1 MGRIL
6 LFNSAQNSF
15 NIPCWFRHVT
25 VRARLQASSW
35 GSEQK
40 FRSILSQEAEA
51 PKFCCWCFVH
61 GLLKLSNTWQTAV
74 GAQGPGSQREMEIP
88 SADPETSGRIN
99 CSVSNKGKTST
110 LVRAIF
116 TFGDSKRERCRKQ
129 RMPESVRSLQ
139 GQKRNPKTGRLEP
152 LQNTDCGGNHTLS
165 IGLNSSRGSVF
176 HSSIPEEPGRTIFI
190 QVATIHSAGE
200 IQQDHQRWRYITV
213 NHLMGI

>member
-1 MGRIL
+1 MSEPDSKQVVGARAKN
-6 LFNSAQNSF
+6 FGAS
-15 NIPCWFRHVT
+15 WVRH
-25 VRARLQASSW
+25 
-35 GSEQK
+35 
-40 FRSILSQEAEA
+40 QEAEA

-110 LVRAIF
+110 LVRAMF

-129 RMPESVRSLQ
+129 RMPESVQ
-139 GQKRNPKTGRLEP
+139 GQRNPKTGRLEP
-152 LQNTDCGGNHTLS
+152 LQYTDCGGNHTLS

-190 QVATIHSAGE
+190 QVATVHS
-200 IQQDHQRWRYITV
+200 Q
-213 NHLMGI
+213 